1 MRPYSRVYASVN
13 LDAAAENM
21 RAMRE
26 SLPPGTAM
34 MGVVKADGYGH
45 GAVPIA
51 KAIDRYAAGYGTATA
66 DEAFTLRRHGIT
78 KPILV
83 LGPVHASRY
92 EELVRG
98 HICPAIFRMEEAEK
112 LSETALKLGE
122 EAGVHLAVDTG
133 MCRIGMR
140 PNRESA
146 EMVLAMSR
154 LPGLR
159 LEGLFTHFAR
169 ADERDKTS
177 YEAQLQAYRD
187 FVEYLRA
194 LGVSIPLKHCS
205 NSAAILDGLDSNGL
219 NMVRA
224 GIALYGL

>member
-83 LGPVHASRY
+83 LGPDS
-92 EELVRG
+92 EL
-98 HICPAIFRMEEAEK
+98 P
-112 LSETALKLGE
+112 
-122 EAGVHLAVDTG
+122 
-133 MCRIGMR
+133 
-140 PNRESA
+140 
-146 EMVLAMSR
+146 
-154 LPGLR
+154 
-159 LEGLFTHFAR
+159 R
-169 ADERDKTS
+169 A
-177 YEAQLQAYRD
+177 Y
-187 FVEYLRA
+187 V
-194 LGVSIPLKHCS
+194 
-205 NSAAILDGLDSNGL
+205 
-219 NMVRA
+219 
-224 GIALYGL
+224 